1 MKAPLSRIREWN
13 KKRKQKTEEKKED
26 RHIPEPKAAKVP
38 HSRIRG
44 WYGKRKQK
52 SKEKKRAVEPAPLR
66 FVTFGITLASM
77 MLGLSLMPLFPQPLP
92 AILAFLIAFVT
103 FKRPKFGMPVGG
115 LLIGLGLMYNLSTLN
130 FISML
135 GETNVRGA
143 VVFVFLF
150 LFTALPLIFRS
161 HRAAISINMG
171 ILAAILL
178 FFNQAYY
185 LAIPLILSAI
195 VIFKKTSVLT
205 VIYYVLISV
214 PLEVMQYVK
223 YITQIPRVDWWV
235 EPGSSPP
242 IFVPLTE
249 IFKDVQASMLQFRLY
264 DTSKVV
270 YAITDQITMQPP
282 IMEHTVNEA
291 LSHYLDSIPGIAL
304 FLVIVVVL
312 VSATMLLTRMLL
324 TKSNVSADRLLPTI
338 TAVVG
343 AALFFLLA
351 SGLQDALAFRA
362 QVDGAAM
369 AIGTFAT
376 VLFTLPTLLIDYSP
390 KKRATLEMIAE
401 KAQELMAK
409 LQVFEES
416 LNKVKSSIPL
426 DVNATEAK
434 MLIIK
439 DKLNDIL
446 SKTSLGFFDLAE
458 IDEKFNELDG
468 MSNEVNNLMLE
479 LNISVAEYQIHVNGE
494 WATWIGKFKD
504 IGFEAKTS
512 AKTEIQKEQPLEER
526 IERIK
531 EVLEGGRLLANEII
545 EIADQV
551 YDTIRSLYDPNLPE
565 KSQSITF
572 AKQKLDEKEEPWIAV
587 GALFASLNNWRKQYS
602 VGISK
607 SMEHLRN
614 SLTTI
619 AGLSTQTE
627 KLLPVLGAEF
637 PKMMENAKKAE
648 EIKNIMEKNALS
660 VTNVIVIRD
669 ALQSSL
675 SIAKDVLS
683 FLYEELKGKEKTIE
697 SLLPTEEYLWERN
710 VALREQMTSAVEMI
724 LNTSKYGLNQ
734 VLEKLPKSL
743 LYLDEC
749 TETIALYNEKI
760 EALLN
765 YPIAEIAIEDLLR
778 ENKPIS
784 AQNLPFEPKY
794 SEEFLK
800 LFYSKNYRDFS
811 FDKTNMLLVK
821 KE

>member
-1 MKAPLSRIREWN
+1 
-13 KKRKQKTEEKKED
+13 
-26 RHIPEPKAAKVP
+26 
-38 HSRIRG
+38 
-44 WYGKRKQK
+44 
-52 SKEKKRAVEPAPLR
+52 
-66 FVTFGITLASM
+66 
-77 MLGLSLMPLFPQPLP
+77 
-92 AILAFLIAFVT
+92 
-103 FKRPKFGMPVGG
+103 
-115 LLIGLGLMYNLSTLN
+115 
-130 FISML
+130 
-135 GETNVRGA
+135 
-143 VVFVFLF
+143 
-150 LFTALPLIFRS
+150 
-161 HRAAISINMG
+161 
-171 ILAAILL
+171 
-178 FFNQAYY
+178 
-185 LAIPLILSAI
+185 
-195 VIFKKTSVLT
+195 
-205 VIYYVLISV
+205 
-214 PLEVMQYVK
+214 
-223 YITQIPRVDWWV
+223 
-235 EPGSSPP
+235 
-242 IFVPLTE
+242 
-249 IFKDVQASMLQFRLY
+249 
-264 DTSKVV
+264 
-270 YAITDQITMQPP
+270 
-282 IMEHTVNEA
+282 
-291 LSHYLDSIPGIAL
+291 
-304 FLVIVVVL
+304 
-312 VSATMLLTRMLL
+312 
-324 TKSNVSADRLLPTI
+324 
-338 TAVVG
+338 
-343 AALFFLLA
+343 
-351 SGLQDALAFRA
+351 
-362 QVDGAAM
+362 
-369 AIGTFAT
+369 
-376 VLFTLPTLLIDYSP
+376 
-390 KKRATLEMIAE
+390 
-401 KAQELMAK
+401 
-409 LQVFEES
+409 
-416 LNKVKSSIPL
+416 
-426 DVNATEAK
+426 

-565 KSQSITF
+565 ESQSITF
-572 AKQKLDEKEEPWIAV
+572 AKQKLDAKEEPWIAV

-724 LNTSKYGLNQ
+724 LNSSKYGLNQ

-749 TETIALYNEKI
+749 VETISLYNKKI